1 MKKKCEVEGCAGV
14 NLAKGLCC
22 KHYTRLLRGGDPHTL
37 SQKEM
42 SLEERFRAGLAPQD
56 PVTGCIEWTGTRV
69 TKGYGLITQDGKPIG
84 THRLAW
90 ELKHGPIPEGMK
102 VCHHCD
108 NPACCNTD
116 HHFLGTNAD
125 NMADRNAK
133 GRQAKGERSGGAKL
147 TEADVLEIRRR
158 LAAGESQ
165 LEISKAFGITRQHVG
180 YIKSG
185 KTWSHL
191 KQ

>member
-1 MKKKCEVEGCAGV
+1 MKTCEVEGCEREHY
-14 NLAKGLCC
+14 AKGLCK
-22 KHYTRLLRGGDPHTL
+22 KHYRRLLAGGDPHAPGR
-37 SQKEM
+37 SP
-42 SLEERFRAGLAPQD
+42 EERLKAKLAPQD
-56 PVTGCIEWTGTRV
+56 PVTGCIEWTGTRNR
-69 TKGYGLITQDGKPIG
+69 GYGYIRRDGKTIRA
-84 THRLAW
+84 HRLAY
-90 ELKHGPIPEGMK
+90 ELKHGPIPKGLY
-102 VCHHCD
+102 VCHRCD
-108 NPACCNTD
+108 NRSCCNTD